1 MPQVSSTGVH
11 RGNDLKNK
19 GGQEGSTDAARAMA
33 KNRFR
38 EVLFADQPPENP
50 HAISSAI
57 CRQGAKQMQALE
69 EELTADGAVQL
80 SHWALLRSE
89 GVTGDRQDALK
100 ALVKA
105 AQELANAIP
114 DYCSEAMDEAS
125 FNQCRRRV
133 WERWDAVLELI
144 QPPGPKEDY
153 ESAFSMVREVR
164 THIDSSGGA
173 LIKAARDAL
182 NTLAETE
189 ADPRRNGGRW
199 KPSELRIWRNV
210 VSSIAAMQR
219 REAAYD
225 ARKGLAFNG
234 MPRLR
239 KDQVDFDAHRPTSAR
254 GERPSKEDS
263 AKKRAGYEQWKAGL
277 SPRKEKTL
285 AEREQAHA
293 ARERKRANHG
303 GKQMNSAWVALC
315 GMIDAKKS
323 ELEQTAQQN

>member
-1 MPQVSSTGVH
+1 MPQVSSTGVN
-11 RGNDLKNK
+11 RGSDLKYR

-33 KNRFR
+33 RNRFR

-69 EELTADGAVQL
+69 EGLTADGAVQL
-80 SHWALLRSE
+80 SHWARLRSE

-100 ALVKA
+100 ALAKA
-105 AQELANAIP
+105 AEELANAIP
-114 DYCSEAMDEAS
+114 DYCSDAMDKAS

-153 ESAFSMVREVR
+153 EPAFSMVREVR
-164 THIDSSGGA
+164 THIDSRGGA

-189 ADPRRNGGRW
+189 ADPRNAGRW
-199 KPSELRIWRNV
+199 KPSETRIWRNV

-239 KDQVDFDAHRPTSAR
+239 KDQVDFDAHQPTSAR
-254 GERPSKEDS
+254 GARPSKEESD
-263 AKKRAGYEQWKAGL
+263 KKRAGYKQWKAGL
-277 SPRKEKTL
+277 SPGKETPKERK
-285 AEREQAHA
+285 QAHA
-293 ARERKRANHG
+293 DRERKRANHG
-303 GKQMNSAWVALC
+303 GKQMNSAWVVLC
-315 GMIDAKKS
+315 EMIDAKER